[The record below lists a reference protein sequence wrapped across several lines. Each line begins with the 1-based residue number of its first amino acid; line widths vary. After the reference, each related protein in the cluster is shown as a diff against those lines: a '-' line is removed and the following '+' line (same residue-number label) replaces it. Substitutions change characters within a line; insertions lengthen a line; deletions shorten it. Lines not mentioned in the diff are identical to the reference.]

1 VNGYKMLLQVQESA
15 KLIETLIERIA
26 ALELRIAV
34 LESKKPLGRPKVT
47 HEIQ

>member
-15 KLIETLIERIA
+15 KLIEILYSRIVE
-26 ALELRIAV
+26 LEARVSI
-34 LESKKPLGRPKVT
+34 LEAKKPQGRPKVT